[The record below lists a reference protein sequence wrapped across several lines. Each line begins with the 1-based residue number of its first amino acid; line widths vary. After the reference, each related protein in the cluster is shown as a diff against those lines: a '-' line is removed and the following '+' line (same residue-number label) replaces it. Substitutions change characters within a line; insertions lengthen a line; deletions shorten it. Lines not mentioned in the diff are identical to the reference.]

1 MVPVK
6 KPPESDARKPDP
18 DPACAASR
26 MRRAFVALLIA
37 TALLYTLGLA
47 GIDLWAP
54 DEPRYAAIAEE
65 LRSGRHGW
73 TGAALLHLNGE
84 PYSQKPPLYFW
95 LAAAFGWPFGRVG
108 ELAARLPSALAGVGS
123 VAGVYWIGRLL
134 RYPPPSAWL
143 SAALLATSFRF
154 AFTARR
160 AQLDVLLTGFELAA
174 IALFLLIET
183 RRGGIEAAR
192 GQPAMLFG
200 LHASLGAAALVK
212 GPVGWLPL
220 LVFAAYL
227 AWEGRLAAYRKLFP
241 AWSGLLSVGPL
252 ALWIGAAIALAPEGF
267 AREAVGTNVFAR
279 FFAGSSHAR
288 PFYYY
293 AYQLP
298 LDFLPWSLLW
308 PMAIAAL
315 VRSASTSTTRFLG
328 AWILVPLAFF
338 SLSAGKRGL
347 YLLPIFPALALLSA
361 FAVFPPRGASTPPG
375 ATHGNPARARV
386 LTAAVAVVA
395 LLELSGALFGL
406 PRLDPEKSPRPIAR
420 AIASHARAGEAVG
433 LYGLRPLEG
442 ALPHYGDLRVRS
454 LRDESAARRFLDGGG
469 RLILLRA
476 RDFERLR
483 GPLELASIEVFRSG
497 RRALVLAQRAA
508 DSPSPRSEPE
518 SAHVNPPAGSVST
531 VTSPRGGST
540 AVDPAGPID
549 RDRRLPGEGRGEG

>member
-1 MVPVK
+1 MAPVK
-6 KPPESDARKPDP
+6 KPPSIDNKIANKIANQSDDPSDSPSDDRLDDPLLSARDP
-18 DPACAASR
+18 GQGFPAL
-26 MRRAFVALLIA
+26 RRGRALLALVAGA
-37 TALLYTLGLA
+37 TLLYTLGLA

-95 LAAAFGWPFGRVG
+95 LAAAFGLPFGRVG
-108 ELAARLPSALAGVGS
+108 ELAARLPSAVAGVAS
-123 VAGVYWIGRLL
+123 VAGTYWIGRLL
-134 RYPPPSAWL
+134 RLPTAAAWL
-143 SAALLATSFRF
+143 SAGLLATSIRF

-160 AQLDVLLTGFELAA
+160 AQLDVLLCAFELAA

-183 RRGGIEAAR
+183 RRGGVEAAR
-192 GQPAMLFG
+192 RQPALLFG

-220 LVFAAYL
+220 AVFAVYL
-227 AWEGRLAAYRKLFP
+227 AWEGRLAAYRNLVP
-241 AWSGLLSVGPL
+241 AWSWLLSIGPL
-252 ALWIGAAIALAPEGF
+252 ALWIVAATALAPEGF
-267 AREAVGTNVFAR
+267 ARDAVGTNVFAR

-308 PMAIAAL
+308 PVAIAVL
-315 VRSASTSTTRFLG
+315 VRSASTSTTRFLTV
-328 AWILVPLAFF
+328 WTLVPLAFF

-347 YLLPIFPALALLSA
+347 YLLPVFPALALMSV
-361 FAVFPPRGASTPPG
+361 FAVAPPANAPAAQPP
-375 ATHGNPARARV
+375 TPARVRGLA
-386 LTAAVAVVA
+386 TAIATVA
-395 LLELSGALFGL
+395 LLELAGALFVL

-420 AIASHARAGEAVG
+420 AIASHAAPEEAVG

-442 ALPHYGDLRVRS
+442 ALSYYGERRVRS
-454 LRDESAARRFLDGGG
+454 LRDEVSARKFLDEGG

-483 GPLELASIEVFRSG
+483 AALALTRLEDFRSG
-497 RRALVLAQRAA
+497 RRELVLAHRPAH
-508 DSPSPRSEPE
+508 SPPSTPEPG
-518 SAHVNPPAGSVST
+518 PD
-531 VTSPRGGST
+531 RGI
-540 AVDPAGPID
+540 P
-549 RDRRLPGEGRGEG
+549 